1 MTRTC
6 ARFSLTVAV
15 EAVRMRLQPL
25 FAGGW
30 AWRWLHHPGEARLR
44 RDLGLCATVV
54 RISARRPDSSP
65 DPSLRESHLSPH
77 VSQSGVASHS
87 PRQDA
92 RPQAG
97 KPRRQAIPSLLP
109 CDCRLRRATGGLRRR
124 FARHLRLQ
132 TRPLQEERTG
142 EAAGKAGAASEGQ
155 SRGESFAGRRAGRRA
170 GSPRRFRA
178 EAKNARPVHLGD
190 GLSAGARERPRSGLL
205 PAARRSPAPTVAQRE
220 ESIAPLASATIFRLR
235 HCAKQAKILAQN

>member
-1 MTRTC
+1 MAGFMIRY
-6 ARFSLTVAV
+6 ASLNQKTAV
-15 EAVRMRLQPL
+15 EAK
-25 FAGGW
+25 G
-30 AWRWLHHPGEARLR
+30 AWLSS
-44 RDLGLCATVV
+44 LCATVV
-54 RISARRPDSSP
+54 RILARRPDSSP
-65 DPSLRESHLSPH
+65 ARTSLRSVYVGLRPRSGSLRESHLSPH

-109 CDCRLRRATGGLRRR
+109 CDCRLRRATGGRI
-124 FARHLRLQ
+124 HLRLQ
-132 TRPLQEERTG
+132 MRPLQGERTG
-142 EAAGKAGAASEGQ
+142 EAAGAASGGQ

-178 EAKNARPVHLGD
+178 EAKDARPVHLGG

-205 PAARRSPAPTVAQRE
+205 PAARRSSMPTVAQRE
-220 ESIAPLASATIFRLR
+220 DGHAPLASTAIFRFYVRMTLR
-235 HCAKQAKILAQN
+235 RRKKTILCGT